1 MNERADVGDDDKSDD
16 SGEGEG
22 NDDEGEGDD
31 DDDDDE
37 DKTMADGPISRPL
50 DSSHECPF

>member
-22 NDDEGEGDD
+22 D

-50 DSSHECPF
+50 DSSHGCPF

>member
-31 DDDDDE
+31 DDE

-50 DSSHECPF
+50 DSPTGCPF

>member
-50 DSSHECPF
+50 DSSHGCPF